1 MYFNQKL
8 HRILMTKIFKNCF
21 GPLDLRWGQHLARN
35 EQKLAIIGLKTKQ
48 FHDPFIWYVTCMITY
63 NP

>member
-21 GPLDLRWGQHLARN
+21 GPLDLRLGQNLAKN

-48 FHDPFIWYVTCMITY
+48 FHDPFI
-63 NP
+63 